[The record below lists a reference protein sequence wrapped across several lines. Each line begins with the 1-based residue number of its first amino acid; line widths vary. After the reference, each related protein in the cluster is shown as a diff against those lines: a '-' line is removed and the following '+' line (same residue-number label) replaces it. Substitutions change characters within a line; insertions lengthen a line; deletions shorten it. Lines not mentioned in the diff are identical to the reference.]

1 MKIKCDKCGKLV
13 GEHFRTSYGEKRC
26 ETCYDDHL
34 MTDKGKVEYFIG
46 IVEGEL
52 PIEDYD
58 ADFLGHVSACWQK
71 YRWDL
76 ILSARDLRDI
86 EDNAKLM
93 GLL

>member
-46 IVEGEL
+46 LAEGDL
-52 PIEDYD
+52 VIDDYD

-71 YRWDL
+71 YRWEL
-76 ILSARDLRDI
+76 NLTVRDLKHI
-86 EDNAKLM
+86 EDNAKFI